1 MEDFVVSDM
10 NGNFMFKVKGNSFG
24 WHDKRL
30 ILDATDNPWIT
41 LKQKMHKIIIAKSL
55 LFGKDN
61 FMVTMYPNIDQ
72 AFIDSLIVVNDVA
85 VVGVALGS

>member
-1 MEDFVVSDM
+1 MAESSYASMDNYVIESEYCTSNQVDVVISRKM

-41 LKQKMHKIIIAKSL
+41 LKQKVHSRR
-55 LFGKDN
+55 
-61 FMVTMYPNIDQ
+61 
-72 AFIDSLIVVNDVA
+72 LI
-85 VVGVALGS
+85 